1 MSTNAQLEQVIALSY
16 ASTTLE
22 ATHVHVILATISM
35 LTTIPAM
42 VSMLK
47 KVLYIITG
55 TIHISH
61 NKTVPKVKKVVYS
74 SGREWRFKKKASD

>member
-1 MSTNAQLEQVIALSY
+1 MSTNAQWEQVIALSY

-42 VSMLK
+42 VSMLYN
-47 KVLYIITG
+47 VLYIITG
-55 TIHISH
+55 TIDISY
-61 NKTVPKVKKVVYS
+61 NKTFPKIK
-74 SGREWRFKKKASD
+74 